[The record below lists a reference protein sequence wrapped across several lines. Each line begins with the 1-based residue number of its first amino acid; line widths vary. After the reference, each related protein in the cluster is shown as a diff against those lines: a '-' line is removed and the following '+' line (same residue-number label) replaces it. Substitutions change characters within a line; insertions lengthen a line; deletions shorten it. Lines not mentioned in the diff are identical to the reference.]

1 MNELPVPPELDSD
14 PEATEV
20 LRAWVVEDHLEC
32 SLLTGVFEEPEM
44 WGSLLAD
51 LIRTVAQGL
60 EEQEGKDQQEM
71 IERIVAAFEQ
81 EINAPPEE
89 EDDEE

>member
-1 MNELPVPPELDSD
+1 MNELPVPPELESD
-14 PEATEV
+14 TEATEV
-20 LRAWVVEDHLEC
+20 LRAWIVNDNLEC
-32 SLLTGVFEEPEM
+32 SLLTGIFEEPEM

-60 EEQEGKDQQEM
+60 QEQEGKDPQET
-71 IERIVAAFEQ
+71 IERIVTAFEQ

-89 EDDEE
+89 EDEE